1 MAHRQRRNSGSE
13 PPNMRRNSRDAMISS
28 MFNDNFMN
36 DAFGRFSDMDSMFG
50 GEPFGGFGITG
61 NMDKLMNGM
70 GALSDGKRGS
80 KNGNRRGSGELAM
93 PGGFSMN
100 NLMSGAG
107 G

>member
-13 PPNMRRNSRDAMISS
+13 PPNLRRNSRDAMISS
-28 MFNDNFMN
+28 MFNDSFMN

-50 GEPFGGFGITG
+50 GDPFGGFGMMR
-61 NMDKLMNGM
+61 NMDKLMDGT
-70 GALSDGKRGS
+70 GALSDGKQGS
-80 KNGNRRGSGELAM
+80 ERRGSGELAM

-100 NLMSGAG
+100 NLMGGAG